1 MGNRR
6 VVITGMGV
14 ISPLGADLAQ
24 TWAALREGRS
34 AIGPM
39 QLIDTTPMRF
49 KNAAEVRGYD
59 PAKHFEPGKADMLDR
74 FAQFAVV
81 AAREALAHSGLAIT
95 PTSSLRT
102 AVITGSC
109 IGGQTSTD
117 QSYVALYQKKSN
129 RMHPLCIPRAMANAG
144 ASHIAMEFGIQGP
157 AYTIST
163 ACSSANHAIGQAFW
177 MIRGGMADAAITGGS
192 ETPFCLGLL
201 KAWEAM
207 RVVSQDTCR
216 PFCKDRQGLILG
228 EGGAMLVSNRWR
240 PRRRGARLSTVK
252 SSASA

>member
-74 FAQFAVV
+74 FAQFTVV
-81 AAREALAHSGLAIT
+81 AAREALSLSGLSLTQPSTLLPHLIT
-95 PTSSLRT
+95 RSSIVYHRQP
-102 AVITGSC
+102 A
-109 IGGQTSTD
+109 
-117 QSYVALYQKKSN
+117 
-129 RMHPLCIPRAMANAG
+129 
-144 ASHIAMEFGIQGP
+144 HI
-157 AYTIST
+157 YS
-163 ACSSANHAIGQAFW
+163 
-177 MIRGGMADAAITGGS
+177 
-192 ETPFCLGLL
+192 LL
-201 KAWEAM
+201 
-207 RVVSQDTCR
+207 S
-216 PFCKDRQGLILG
+216 
-228 EGGAMLVSNRWR
+228 
-240 PRRRGARLSTVK
+240 
-252 SSASA
+252 

>member
-129 RMHPLCIPRAMANAG
+129 RMHPLCIPPAMANAG
-144 ASHIAMEFGIQGP
+144 ASHIAIGFGIEGP

-163 ACSSANHAIGQAFW
+163 ARSPANHAIGHPFW
-177 MIRGGMADAAITGGS
+177 IIPHGMAAPPIPAAAPP
-192 ETPFCLGLL
+192 PFCLGLL

-207 RVVSQDTCR
+207 RVVSQHTGH
-216 PFCKDRQGLILG
+216 PF
-228 EGGAMLVSNRWR
+228 
-240 PRRRGARLSTVK
+240 
-252 SSASA
+252 